1 MDTIHSFEAEARVMR
16 ERAAQRATPER
27 QAALEDLIER
37 LEATLVRGTLP
48 AGGTAPNFE
57 LADAGTGAPVNLT
70 WAVRKAPVVLSF
82 YRGQWCP
89 YCNLEVRALESIAPR
104 VRELGGEIYLI
115 GPETEENALKLRE
128 KTGSTLP
135 LLFDADA
142 AVCRRFGLAFDL
154 PEFFHDIYRAAG
166 NDLPVANP
174 GAGWTLP
181 IPATFVVGQ
190 ERRVVA
196 SYVNPDYRYRMEPSA
211 VLAAVEAAAAS
222 YVHAP

>member
-1 MDTIHSFEAEARVMR
+1 MESIQSFEDEARAMR

-27 QAALEDLIER
+27 QAALEDLIAR
-37 LEATLVRGTLP
+37 LERTLVKGTLP
-48 AGGTAPNFE
+48 AGGTAADFE
-57 LADAGTGAPVNLT
+57 LIDAGTGSPVRLS
-70 WAVRKAPVVLSF
+70 WAARRAPVVLSF

-104 VRELGGEIYLI
+104 VRELGGDIYLI
-115 GPETEENALKLRE
+115 GPETAENALKLRE

-142 AVCRRFGLAFDL
+142 SVCRAYGLAFVL
-154 PEFFHDIYRAAG
+154 PEFFHEIYRAAG
-166 NDLPVANP
+166 NDLPEANP

-181 IPATFVVGQ
+181 IPATFVVGP
-190 ERRVVA
+190 ERRVFA

-211 VLAAVEAAAAS
+211 VLAAVEQAARA
-222 YVHAP
+222 YAPAQ

>member
-1 MDTIHSFEAEARVMR
+1 MDAIAAFEAEARLMR

-27 QAALEDLIER
+27 QAALEDLIAR
-37 LEATLVRGTLP
+37 LERTLVRGSLP
-48 AGGTAPNFE
+48 AGGTAPDFE
-57 LADAGTGAPVNLT
+57 LTDAATGIAMRLS

-104 VRELGGEIYLI
+104 VRELGGDIYLI
-115 GPETEENALKLRE
+115 GPETAENALKLRE
-128 KTGSTLP
+128 KTASTLP

-142 AVCRRFGLAFDL
+142 AVCRSYGLAFEL
-154 PEFFHDIYRAAG
+154 PEFFHEIYRAAG
-166 NDLPVANP
+166 NDLPAANP

-181 IPATFVVGQ
+181 IPATFVVGP

-196 SYVNPDYRYRMEPSA
+196 SYVNSDYRYRMEPAA
-211 VLAAVEAAAAS
+211 VLAAVESAAS
-222 YVHAP
+222 AYVFAS